1 MNKTVKNTVS
11 LGKRIL
17 YICFGALLSAL
28 IINGLYLPNQLLS
41 GGIAGIAML
50 VHLTLSWDTAL
61 VTLLINLPV
70 FIAGYLLM
78 DKAFIF
84 FSMIGMLALSFFLK
98 ITADIPPI
106 SENILVVI
114 ALGGA
119 LYGFAIALVS
129 LQHASCGGNDII
141 TRILHKY
148 FAVPLGTSTLI
159 INLSILGASIYFFGI
174 DITVLTLI
182 SNFVYSASLNYF
194 SEKRFCAK
202 MLIIRSQSAQQIR
215 TALSSEHK
223 LEFIMLTDQS
233 QIPVLIIFLMPK
245 DLPKVRNAAHQIDA
259 NAVISVSHIEH
270 IQGQNLFTRQLHSYK
285 AH

>member
-1 MNKTVKNTVS
+1 MNKTVKNTVN

-17 YICFGALLSAL
+17 CICFGALLSAL
-28 IINGLYLPNQLLS
+28 VINGLYLPNQLLS

-50 VHLTLSWDTAL
+50 MHLTLSWDTAL

-78 DKAFIF
+78 DKSFLF

-106 SENILVVI
+106 SENMIVVI

-174 DITVLTLI
+174 DITVLTLVA
-182 SNFVYSASLNYF
+182 NFVYSTSLNYF
-194 SEKRFCAK
+194 SEKRFGAK
-202 MLIIRSQSAQQIR
+202 MLVIRSRLAEQIPA
-215 TALSSEHK
+215 ALLPNQK
-223 LEFIMLTDQS
+223 LELIMLADQS
-233 QIPVLIIFLMPK
+233 QVPVVIIFLMPK
-245 DLPKVRNAAHQIDA
+245 DLPKVRAAVHQIDA
-259 NAVISVSHIEH
+259 NAVISVSHIES
-270 IQGQNLFTRQLHSYK
+270 IQGETLRTRQLHSCK
-285 AH
+285 MQ